1 VKVSGSGR
9 IAILLAGFV
18 VGAGVTLVIIP
29 DEGSLRDVLDLLL
42 GLVIGWSFMGAGVVA
57 WTRRPGNRTGP
68 LMVLVGFLWFIG
80 RLQRGTDRTE
90 DRWWDFTAQPL
101 LHEIGDWVRP
111 LHIAVFVFLL
121 LAFPSGKLDS
131 PGARALAVA
140 AFVNV
145 GVLDN
150 APLLL
155 SDEQLASELAE
166 ASQVAMALIFVAII
180 AVLALRWRRG
190 SHAWRRSVGRLVWPG
205 AVALAATVVFLLN
218 EVFER
223 RLGETPVWL
232 FRVGYAAFPLLFL
245 AGLLRTRLARAS
257 VADLAVEFEKPRASG
272 ELRAAVARALGDPT
286 VEIAYWLP
294 EQRRYVDLEGR
305 PLVLPRGEERRV
317 ATLVD
322 REGRRVAAILH
333 DEALSDD
340 PELLRAVS
348 ATAALALENA
358 RLQADLRARLDE
370 LKAAQ
375 GRIVEAADLER
386 KRIERNLHDAT
397 QQRLTSVTLALGLAD
412 SKLSSDPEAAHK
424 SLAQAKQTL
433 AAALAELRD
442 LSQDIH
448 PNVLTEGGL
457 EPALEDLAY
466 TAPLPVRVAAD
477 LNGRLPEQV
486 EVGAYYVI
494 AEALTNVAKHAC
506 ASGATVTL
514 RRDNGRLV
522 LFVRDDGV
530 GGADPS
536 RGSGLRGLA
545 DRVQALG
552 GTLEVESRPGRGT
565 EIRAWIPCG

>member
-1 VKVSGSGR
+1 VHVSGSGR
-9 IAILLAGFV
+9 IAILLAGLV

-42 GLVIGWSFMGAGVVA
+42 GLVIGWSFIGAGVVA

-68 LMVLVGFLWFIG
+68 LMVMVGFLWFIG
-80 RLQRGTDRTE
+80 RLQRQRGTE
-90 DRWWDFTAQPL
+90 DRWWDVAAQPL

-131 PGARALAVA
+131 PGARALAIA

>member
-1 VKVSGSGR
+1 VHVSRSGR
-9 IAILLAGFV
+9 IAILLAGLV
-18 VGAGVTLVIIP
+18 VGAGVTLVLVP
-29 DEGSLRDVLDLLL
+29 DEVLPSNVLGLLL

-57 WTRRPGNRTGP
+57 WARRPGNRTGP

-80 RLQRGTDRTE
+80 RLY
-90 DRWWDFTAQPL
+90 WASQPL
-101 LHEIGDWVRP
+101 LHEIGEWTFSLP
-111 LHIAVFVFLL
+111 IAVFAHLL
-121 LAFPSGKLDS
+121 LAFPSGKLES
-131 PGARALAVA
+131 PGARALTVA
-140 AFVNV
+140 AYVNV
-145 GVLDN
+145 VVVDN
-150 APLLL
+150 VPLLL
-155 SDEQLASELAE
+155 SDEQLASRLAE
-166 ASQVAMALIFVAII
+166 ASQVATALIFIAII
-180 AVLALRWRRG
+180 VVLALRWRAG
-190 SHAWRRSVGRLVWPG
+190 TTAWRRSVGGLVWPG
-205 AVALAATVVFLLN
+205 TVSLATLNVYLLN
-218 EVFER
+218 EVFEQP
-223 RLGETPVWL
+223 LGETPGWL
-232 FRVGYAAFPLLFL
+232 FRVVFAAFPLLFL
-245 AGLLRTRLARAS
+245 AGVLRTRLARAS
-257 VADLAVEFEKPRASG
+257 VADLVVELERPRASG
-272 ELRAAVARALGDPT
+272 ELRVAVARALGDPT

-294 EQRRYVDLEGR
+294 EQRRYVDLEAR
-305 PLVLPRGEERRV
+305 PVALPRGKEQRV

-348 ATAALALENA
+348 AAAALALENA

-397 QQRLTSVTLALGLAD
+397 QQRLTSVTLALGLAE

-433 AAALAELRD
+433 AAALTELRD

-448 PNVLTEGGL
+448 PNVLSEGGL
-457 EPALEDLAY
+457 EPALEDLVY
-466 TAPLPVRVAAD
+466 TAPLPVRVTAD

-514 RRDNGRLV
+514 RRENGRLA
-522 LFVRDDGV
+522 LLVRDDGV

-552 GTLEVESRPGRGT
+552 GALEVESRPGRGT
-565 EIRAWIPCG
+565 EIRGWIPCG